1 MYSLKYFL
9 NFMYAYIY
17 TYIFTKFLLKFAHF
31 LQHYLHFNSMIRKIY
46 PKCFDFTL
54 VSQED
59 INNKINKINGIY
71 RESLNIK
78 LAFEVYNNLCQI
90 NLGTLI

>member
-1 MYSLKYFL
+1 M
-9 NFMYAYIY
+9 YIY

-31 LQHYLHFNSMIRKIY
+31 LQHYSHFNSMIRKIY
-46 PKCFDFTL
+46 PKGFDFTL

-71 RESLNIK
+71 RESLNFK

-90 NLGTLI
+90 NLGTLN